1 MHNNTQRHINITLK
15 TCLCRIAFTAML
27 ALSSG
32 LHTATAQHA
41 TLPCESA
48 TPKHE
53 VRAVWLTTIGGI
65 DWPHCYA
72 QSTRSIKRQKQ
83 ELRDI
88 LDKLQ
93 RAGINTV
100 LLQTRIRA
108 TTIYPSQLEPWDGC
122 LSGAPGKSPGYDALQ
137 FAIGECHRRG
147 MELHAWVV
155 AIPVG
160 KWDALGCR
168 TLRRRYPKLIRK
180 IGSDGFMDPE
190 KQGTADHIAKMCA
203 EITRRYDIDGI
214 HLDYIRYPETWNIK
228 VSRAEGRRHITNI
241 VRAVS
246 AKVKALKP
254 WVKMSCSPIGKADDL
269 SRYCSN
275 GWNAY
280 TRVCQDAQ
288 GWLRDGLMDELFPMM
303 YFRDNHF
310 YPFAIDW
317 AEQSHGRIIAPG
329 LGIYFMSPREKD
341 WPLTDITREM
351 KVLRRYGMGHAY
363 FRSKFFTNNT
373 KGIYDF
379 AKRFNHT
386 PALVPPMTWERATKP
401 ATPTALV
408 ITPMGRHASNG
419 LTTSRLSWTPADR
432 DTVMT
437 RYNVYSS
444 RVYPVDTE
452 RAENLI
458 ATRLQRWQLVI
469 PTDSARYYAVT
480 ATDRYGNESAPL
492 QQEGVT
498 PTPSNQPYGA
508 TASFTALVSHHF
520 PALVSRP
527 MPPCDNHT
535 VTLPSK
541 GSVLDAQFVTI
552 ENMYGRIVAT
562 RPYSGVSIDIKALP
576 DGVYIV
582 RSLGRKGVTHRLGW
596 FLKKPT
602 LY

>member
-15 TCLCRIAFTAML
+15 TCLCRITFTAML
-27 ALSSG
+27 ALSAG

-65 DWPHCYA
+65 DWPHSYA
-72 QSTRSIKRQKQ
+72 QSARSIERQKQ

-122 LSGAPGKSPGYDALQ
+122 LSGASGKSPGYDALQ

-180 IGSDGFMDPE
+180 IGPDGFMDPE

-246 AKVKALKP
+246 AKVKSLKP
-254 WVKMSCSPIGKADDL
+254 WVKMSCSPIGKSDDL
-269 SRYCSN
+269 SRYRSQ

-303 YFRDNHF
+303 YFRGDHF

-317 AEQSHGRIIAPG
+317 SEQSYGRIVAPG

-351 KVLRRYGMGHAY
+351 EVLRRYGMGHAY
-363 FRSKFFTNNT
+363 FRSKFFTDNT

-379 AKRFNHT
+379 ATRFNRT

-408 ITPMGRHASNG
+408 ITPMGRRASNG
-419 LTTSRLSWTPADR
+419 LTTSRLTWTPADR

-444 RVYPVDTE
+444 RVYPVDIE

-508 TASFTALVSHHF
+508 TASFTPLASHSF
-520 PALVSRP
+520 PALISRS
-527 MPPCDNHT
+527 MLPCDNHT